1 MAVEPSSAAEPFH
14 PAWNAA
20 RPPRVGDVSDDR
32 ADTPV
37 DHSARDGRA
46 GETRMS
52 AAESAG
58 VDAVRAAS
66 VEVSC
71 VTDPARFLE
80 LGADWNAVL
89 HRSGTRNLFLSW
101 EWVSTWWDVYGGASA
116 LHVLVARR
124 PDGRIAG
131 IAPFRLRRRRLF
143 GVGLLSVAEFI
154 GAGSDVTPDG
164 LDVLAEAGDEDA
176 VVAAFAKA
184 LATDPRVQA
193 VDLRPFA
200 GESPNL
206 PRLQRELGRYHGIVE
221 CHTHSVCPVMNLP
234 RTWTAYMADR
244 SRNYRKKIGEYERR
258 LARDLDAR
266 QRRTETVEDLARDM
280 PTLVKLH
287 GERWGPKSRAFRSA
301 EYCRFHERLARL
313 MLDRGALRLF
323 TLESGSRAL
332 AMLYCFSDGHRYY
345 YYQAGRDPELSRY
358 RVGFVLMHQAMKAA
372 IEEGVEVFDFLRGAE
387 EYKYHWAVRHQ
398 MNMQLQYWKTWMGR
412 AVGHVE
418 GVWRR
423 VGSRWGA
430 SR

>member
-1 MAVEPSSAAEPFH
+1 VE
-14 PAWNAA
+14 
-20 RPPRVGDVSDDR
+20 
-32 ADTPV
+32 
-37 DHSARDGRA
+37 
-46 GETRMS
+46 
-52 AAESAG
+52 
-58 VDAVRAAS
+58 
-66 VEVSC
+66 
-71 VTDPARFLE
+71 
-80 LGADWNAVL
+80 WNAVL

-101 EWVSTWWDVYGGASA
+101 EWISTWWDVYGGESA

-124 PDGRIAG
+124 PGQHIVG

-143 GVGLLSVAEFI
+143 GLGFLSVIEFI

-164 LDVLAEAGDEDA
+164 LDVFAETGHADV
-176 VVAAFAKA
+176 VVAAFARA

-193 VDLRPFA
+193 VDLRPLA
-200 GESPNL
+200 GESSNL
-206 PRLQRELGRYHGIVE
+206 PRLQRELALHDGLVE

-234 RTWTAYMADR
+234 PTWGAFVADR

-258 LARDLDAR
+258 LARDLDVR
-266 QRRTETVEDLARDM
+266 VRRTETREDLARDM
-280 PTLVKLH
+280 PALVRLH
-287 GERWGPKSRAFRSA
+287 GERWGGESRAFQSVQYR
-301 EYCRFHERLARL
+301 RFHERLARL

-323 TLESGSRAL
+323 TLESGSRSL

-398 MNMQLQYWKTWMGR
+398 MNVQLQYWKTWRGR
-412 AVGHVE
+412 AVGYVE
-418 GVWRR
+418 RLWRR
-423 VGSRWGA
+423 RTGTRWGN